1 MASGPCTTWKAWRLW
16 PQMLPG
22 LGWAAALIFQWPAGW
37 VRGRSIFSVVRTD
50 IHWIGIA
57 VQVLH
62 IGRHRRSNRLAKA
75 SEGFVKVRQIDHD
88 RNQHWP
94 QVVLSKLVLVCYLC
108 WLELFYN
115 KGRTLTIPCILSASF
130 GHPEVSHSSF
140 LQNGVNEC
148 PGKDSVLASLLEV
161 RCVRFFH
168 GHFSSMGNHGG
179 GRWAGRDGKPHFGA
193 AVCSG
198 EAEQGFSVDFLHIV
212 KANSQRPRRAC
223 SFTMLTQACHGLSTA
238 AKHVKC

>member
-1 MASGPCTTWKAWRLW
+1 MASGPCTTWKPWRLW

-50 IHWIGIA
+50 IHWISIA
-57 VQVLH
+57 VQILH

-75 SEGFVKVRQIDHD
+75 SEGFVKIRQIDHD

-108 WLELFYN
+108 WLEFFYN

-148 PGKDSVLASLLEV
+148 SGKDSVLASLLEV

-168 GHFSSMGNHGG
+168 GHSV
-179 GRWAGRDGKPHFGA
+179 RWEIMEVADELEEMASHTLVPRYAVERPSRASVLTFCTLWRQIARDH
-193 AVCSG
+193 VEHVLLLCSLKH
-198 EAEQGFSVDFLHIV
+198 AMVYR
-212 KANSQRPRRAC
+212 QRRN
-223 SFTMLTQACHGLSTA
+223 M
-238 AKHVKC
+238 